1 MILEF
6 TEMTNRKGEN
16 KMIIN
21 GIEMDSLAME
31 YKSIQNQIDKL
42 SEELES
48 IKNKIKEKLSETED
62 YRTETFHFVY
72 KTVVA
77 SRFDSAAFKK
87 DNPVLAAQYT
97 KQSQSRPLK
106 IN

>member
-1 MILEF
+1 
-6 TEMTNRKGEN
+6 MTNRKGEK
-16 KMIIN
+16 KMIIS

-31 YKSIQNQIDKL
+31 YKAIQNQIDQL
-42 SEELES
+42 SEKLETV
-48 IKNKIKEKLSETED
+48 KEKIKEKLTDTED

-77 SRFDSAAFKK
+77 SRFDSAAFKR

-97 KQSQSRPLK
+97 KQSASRPLK